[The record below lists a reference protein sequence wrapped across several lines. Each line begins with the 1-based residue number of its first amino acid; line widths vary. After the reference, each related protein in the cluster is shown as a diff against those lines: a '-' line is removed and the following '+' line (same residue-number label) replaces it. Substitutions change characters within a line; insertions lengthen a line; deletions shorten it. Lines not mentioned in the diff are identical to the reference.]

1 MASFGNTVG
10 TPSTYINQDTG
21 DAILKE
27 FYSDDGVTNEI
38 YVDNPWLALIPKKE
52 DVTGRFYNQPVVA
65 SAGQG
70 RSRTFTQAQNAAST
84 AAGSNSTFTSGEALF
99 DFQVKKT
106 ENHADA
112 NIASQLIAES
122 SSSRGAF
129 LDMVRL
135 IADNQLQNI
144 ANDTALGLYR
154 KADCSRGVVGGTVAG
169 TTLTFANPADA
180 INFSL
185 GMWLD
190 FSAVNTGT
198 STTFASTTGAY
209 CQIVAIDQVGGT
221 ATVAFSSGTN
231 TLTANSVAVGN
242 FIYQSG
248 DKSLGFNGFQDWIPY
263 GGVTS
268 TDSFLGVNRSVS
280 PVQLAG
286 SYLDGTGGQLE
297 EVLEAA
303 VAQVTRFGGKL
314 THFLMSP
321 AYYRVLAQAQGAKVQ
336 LINVMAT
343 PQIGFKGIQ
352 VVGHSAGPV
361 VCLPD
366 RNCPP
371 DMIAGVNR
379 DSWKLIS
386 VGKAVHTWQEDG
398 KVWLRS
404 PSNSGMEI
412 RFYSLANVV
421 CKEPRSNVNIKVN
434 PLV

>member
-1 MASFGNTVG
+1 MAFGNNIG
-10 TPSTYINQDTG
+10 SPSTYVSQNSG

-27 FYSDDGVTNEI
+27 FYSDEGVTNEI

-70 RSRTFTQAQNAAST
+70 RSRTYGTAAAASST

-99 DFQVKKT
+99 DYQVKKV
-106 ENHADA
+106 ENFANA
-112 NIASQLIAES
+112 NISSQMIAES
-122 SSSRGAF
+122 SSSKGAF

-135 IADNQLQNI
+135 IADDQLQNI
-144 ANDTALGLYR
+144 ANDTSLGIYR
-154 KADCSRGVVGGTVAG
+154 GSDMSRGKVGGTVAG
-169 TTLTFANPADA
+169 TTLTFENPADA

-190 FSAVNTGT
+190 FSATNTGS
-198 STTFASTTGAY
+198 STTFASAAAAY
-209 CQIVAIDQVGGT
+209 CQIIAIDQVGGT

-248 DKSLGFNGFQDWIPY
+248 DKSKGFNGFTDWIPY
-263 GGVTS
+263 GGVAS
-268 TDSFLGVNRSVS
+268 NDSFQGVNRSFS

-286 SYLDGTGGQLE
+286 SYLDGTGGNLE
-297 EVLEAA
+297 EVLEQAIS
-303 VAQVTRFGGKL
+303 QVTRFGGKL

-321 AYYRVLAQAQGAKVQ
+321 AQYRLLAQAQGAKVQ
-336 LINVMAT
+336 LVNVLAT

-352 VVGHSAGPV
+352 IVGHSSGPV

-366 RNCPP
+366 RSCPP
-371 DMIAGVNR
+371 GLIAGVNR
-379 DSWKLIS
+379 NTWKLIS
-386 VGKAVHTWQEDG
+386 VGKVVHTWQDDG

-404 PSNSGMEI
+404 PDNSGMEI

-421 CKEPRSNVNIKVN
+421 CSEPRSNINIKVN
-434 PLV
+434 PTF

>member
-1 MASFGNTVG
+1 MSSFGNNVG
-10 TPSTYINQDTG
+10 VPSTYVDQDTG

-38 YVDNPWLALIPKKE
+38 YVDNPLLALMPKKE

-70 RSRTFTQAQNAAST
+70 RSRVFTQAQNAAST
-84 AAGSNSTFTSGEALF
+84 AAGSNSTFTSGEAIF
-99 DFQVKKT
+99 DFQVKKV

-135 IADNQLQNI
+135 IADDQLQNI
-144 ANDTALGLYR
+144 ANDTALSLYR
-154 KADCSRGVVGGTVAG
+154 QADGSRGTVGGSAAG

-190 FSAVNTGT
+190 FSATNSGT
-198 STTFASTTGAY
+198 STTFASTTSQY
-209 CQIVAIDQVGGT
+209 CQVVSIDQIGGT

-242 FIYQSG
+242 YIYQSG
-248 DKSLGFNGFQDWIPY
+248 DKSLAFNGFVDWIPY
-263 GGVTS
+263 GGVAS
-268 TDSFLGVNRSVS
+268 NDSFQGVNRSAS

-286 SYLDGTGGQLE
+286 SYINGTGGNLE

-303 VAQVTRFGGKL
+303 IAQVVRFGGKL
-314 THFLMSP
+314 THFMMSP
-321 AYYRVLAQAQGAKVQ
+321 AYYRQLAQAQGAKVQ

-352 VVGHSAGPV
+352 VVGHSSGPV

-371 DMIAGVNR
+371 GLIAAMNR

-386 VGKAVHTWQEDG
+386 VGKVVHTWQEDG

-404 PSNSGMEI
+404 TSASGMEI

-421 CKEPRSNVNIKVN
+421 CKEPRSNINISVN

>member
-1 MASFGNTVG
+1 MSSFGNTVG
-10 TPSTYINQDTG
+10 SPSTYVNQETG

-27 FYSDDGVTNEI
+27 FYSDDGVTNMI
-38 YVDNPWLALIPKKE
+38 YADNPWLALIPKKE

-70 RSRTFTQAQNAAST
+70 RSRSFVQAQNAAST
-84 AAGSNSTFTSGEALF
+84 AAGSNSTFTSGEAIF
-99 DFQVKKT
+99 DYQVKKV

-122 SSSRGAF
+122 SSSKGAF

-135 IADNQLQNI
+135 IADDQLQNI
-144 ANDTALGLYR
+144 ANDTALSLYR
-154 KADCSRGVVGGTVAG
+154 QADGSRGQVGGSVAG
-169 TTLTFANPADA
+169 TTLTFQNPADA

-190 FSAVNTGT
+190 FSATNSGT
-198 STTFASTTGAY
+198 STTFASTASAY
-209 CQIVAIDQVGGT
+209 CQIVAIDQVGGV

-242 FIYQSG
+242 YIYQSG
-248 DKSLGFNGFQDWIPY
+248 DKSLAMNGFKDWIPY

-268 TDSFLGVNRSVS
+268 SDSFQGVNRSLS

-286 SYLDGTGGQLE
+286 SYLDGTVGQLE

-303 VAQVTRFGGKL
+303 IASVTRFGGKL
-314 THFLMSP
+314 THFLMS
-321 AYYRVLAQAQGAKVQ
+321 AAQYRQLAQAQGAKVQ

-352 VVGHSAGPV
+352 VVGHGSGPV

-366 RNCPP
+366 RNCPS
-371 DMIAGVNR
+371 DLIAGVNR
-379 DSWKLIS
+379 DTWKAIS
-386 VGKAVHTWQEDG
+386 VGKIVHTWQEDG

-404 PSNSGMEI
+404 PSASGMEI

>member
-1 MASFGNTVG
+1 MAFGNNVG
-10 TPSTYINQDTG
+10 SPSTYISQDSG

-27 FYSDDGVTNEI
+27 FYSDDGVTSEI

-52 DVTGRFYNQPVVA
+52 DVTGRFYNQPVHV
-65 SAGQG
+65 SPGQG
-70 RSRTFTQAQNAAST
+70 RSRSFTQAQNASNT
-84 AAGSNSTFTSGEALF
+84 AAGSNSTFTTGEALY
-99 DFQVKKT
+99 DFQVKKV
-106 ENHADA
+106 ENHAVA

-135 IADNQLQNI
+135 IADGQLQNI
-144 ANDTALGLYR
+144 ANDTAQSVYR
-154 KADCSRGVVGGTVAG
+154 TADMSKGVVGGSVAG

-185 GMWLD
+185 GAWLD
-190 FSAVNTGT
+190 FSATNSGT
-198 STTFASTTGAY
+198 STTFASTASAY

-248 DKSLGFNGFQDWIPY
+248 DKSLGMNGFLDWIPY

-268 TDSFLGVNRSVS
+268 ADSFQGVNRSNS

-286 SYLDGTGGQLE
+286 SYLDGTGGNLE
-297 EVLEAA
+297 ETLEAA
-303 VAQVTRFGGKL
+303 IANVVRFGGKL

-321 AYYRVLAQAQGAKVQ
+321 AQYRQLAQAQGAKVQ
-336 LINVMAT
+336 LMNVMAT

-352 VVGHSAGPV
+352 VVGHSSGPV

-366 RNCPP
+366 RNCPAGL
-371 DMIAGVNR
+371 IAGVNR
-379 DSWKLIS
+379 ETWKLIS
-386 VGKAVHTWQEDG
+386 VGKVVHTWQDDG

-404 PSNSGMEI
+404 TTSSGMEI

>member
-10 TPSTYINQDTG
+10 TPSTYISQDSG

-52 DVTGRFYNQPVVA
+52 DVTGRFYNQPIVA

-70 RSRTFTQAQNAAST
+70 RSRVFVTAQNAAST
-84 AAGSNSTFTSGEALF
+84 AAGSNNTFTSGEAIF
-99 DFQVKKT
+99 DFQVAKV

-112 NIASQLIAES
+112 NVSSQLIAES
-122 SSSRGAF
+122 SSSKGAF

-154 KADCSRGVVGGTVAG
+154 GADISRGQVGGSVAG
-169 TTLTFANPADA
+169 TTLTFANPADSV
-180 INFSL
+180 NFSL

-190 FSAVNTGT
+190 FSSVQTGT
-198 STTFASTTGAY
+198 STTFASATSQY
-209 CQIVAIDQVGGT
+209 CQIIAIDQIGGT

-242 FIYQSG
+242 YVYQSG
-248 DKSLGFNGFQDWIPY
+248 DKSLGMSGFTDWIPY
-263 GGVTS
+263 GGVAS
-268 TDSFLGVNRSVS
+268 NDSFKGVNRSVS

-286 SYLDGTGGQLE
+286 SYLDGTGGNLE

-303 VAQVTRFGGKL
+303 IAQVVRFGGKL

-321 AYYRVLAQAQGAKVQ
+321 AQYRVLAQAQGAKVQ
-336 LINVMAT
+336 LVNVMAT

-366 RNCPP
+366 RNCPAGL
-371 DMIAGVNR
+371 IAGVNR
-379 DSWKLIS
+379 DTWKAIS
-386 VGKAVHTWQEDG
+386 VGKIVHTWQDDG

-404 PSNSGMEI
+404 PSASGMEI

-421 CKEPRSNVNIKVN
+421 CREPRSNVNIKVN